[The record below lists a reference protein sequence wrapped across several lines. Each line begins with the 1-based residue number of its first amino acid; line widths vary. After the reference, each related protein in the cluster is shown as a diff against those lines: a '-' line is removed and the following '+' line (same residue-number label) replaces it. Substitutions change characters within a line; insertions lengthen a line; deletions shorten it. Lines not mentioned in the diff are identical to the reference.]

1 MIVKTIVTAILTAL
15 MLSIGAFS
23 TPTTHI
29 WAPSTDI
36 QPFKLWHIGADMYIS
51 VNRDNAGNRLATI
64 NNLGLTVGVLPAQK
78 LGVEVGF
85 DYRSGLG
92 AADDY
97 PLYLNAKVGVP
108 EDAFGKGFPAIA
120 AGIYDLGTKS
130 DMTDYGIIYA
140 KVAKT
145 IPAGKSNLGRVSLGY
160 FTGNDKLLLDRDL
173 AKDNSGVMAAWERT
187 MSEISDKLWLCVE
200 YMGTESV
207 YGCFNIG
214 GSWKVAS
221 NTAVLLGYDIYNNSD
236 LAETLTFQ
244 VDIDI

>member
-1 MIVKTIVTAILTAL
+1 MLVAMMFCLSAIA
-15 MLSIGAFS
+15 

-36 QPFKLWHIGADMYIS
+36 QPFKLWHIGADMYIP
-51 VNRDNAGNRLATI
+51 VNRDDAGNRIATI
-64 NNLGLTVGVLPAQK
+64 NNLGLTVGVLPGK
-78 LGVEVGF
+78 KFGVEVGF

-92 AADDY
+92 SADDY
-97 PLYLNAKVGVP
+97 PLYLNAKIGAP

-120 AGIYDLGTKS
+120 AGLYDLGTKS
-130 DMTDYGIIYA
+130 DLTDYGIWYA
-140 KVAKT
+140 KVART
-145 IPAGKSNLGRVSLGY
+145 IPGGKTNLGRLSVGY
-160 FTGNDKLLLDRDL
+160 FTGNDKLLLDRTL

-187 MSEISDKLWLCVE
+187 MSEISDKLWLCIE

-221 NTAVLLGYDIYNNSD
+221 NTALLLGYDIYNNSAF
-236 LAETLTFQ
+236 AETFTLQ
-244 VDIDI
+244 IDIDI